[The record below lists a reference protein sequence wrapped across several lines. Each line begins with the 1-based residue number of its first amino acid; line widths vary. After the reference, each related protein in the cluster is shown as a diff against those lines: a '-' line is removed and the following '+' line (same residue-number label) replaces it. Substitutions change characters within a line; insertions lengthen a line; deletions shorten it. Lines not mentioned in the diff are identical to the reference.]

1 VIRRR
6 RRYNPPVHLLLPLV
20 SSLLY
25 VAAAMFVKQAAD
37 GGVGPWRTS
46 FVCNWITAIIFLAL
60 LPFGGTIPGPVQ
72 FYQPAVVALLF
83 VGGQLLTFLALDKGD
98 VSVATPVMGVKVIL
112 VAVFTIAFT
121 GQTVRW
127 QPSAARPLRGDVEA
141 VWRANPLSGSNPGL
155 RKQAVATLTTRP
167 KMTTSTTK
175 KEQVPKMTLSCDAG
189 CGNHSNKLLQCSGC
203 HAVRYCD
210 QTCQHNHWPQH
221 KEACRKIAGR

>member
-1 VIRRR
+1 MQRITAFLTVDGRMGGRREPGR
-6 RRYNPPVHLLLPLV
+6 AEHSSILGPPVAGAEVDRDPRITRGAGAQQKP
-20 SSLLY
+20 
-25 VAAAMFVKQAAD
+25 AASPRSRSRSPAWQ
-37 GGVGPWRTS
+37 
-46 FVCNWITAIIFLAL
+46 TA
-60 LPFGGTIPGPVQ
+60 
-72 FYQPAVVALLF
+72 
-83 VGGQLLTFLALDKGD
+83 
-98 VSVATPVMGVKVIL
+98 
-112 VAVFTIAFT
+112 
-121 GQTVRW
+121 RW

-167 KMTTSTTK
+167 KMTTSTIK